1 MLAIRA
7 DADTMNRERL
17 LRLLRRL
24 TQGSMNNVAFRDFED
39 LVEGFGFILDRTEGS
54 HHLYAHPAVPA
65 MVTLQPLR
73 GEAKPYQIR

>member
-1 MLAIRA
+1 
-7 DADTMNRERL
+7 MNRERL

-65 MVTLQPLR
+65 MVNL
-73 GEAKPYQIR
+73 

>member
-1 MLAIRA
+1 
-7 DADTMNRERL
+7 
-17 LRLLRRL
+17 
-24 TQGSMNNVAFRDFED
+24 MNNGVFRDFED

-65 MVTLQPLR
+65 MVNLQPLR